1 MSTIKISQ
9 LPLAATLNSNTGNT
23 IFAGVDLQVGTTY
36 GYSATVLAN
45 KLYSN
50 NVLNVGQS
58 AVTLPNTIA
67 QFSLAGESYVQTNFI
82 NTNGGGSAD
91 HVITANNGTD
101 STYFLDLGLAN
112 PAYQPGLEFNNIGT
126 AVRPLDGY
134 LYVQGGT
141 TPGLLGG
148 NLIVGTTT
156 TGTQIRFIVGGSTSS
171 NVVAN
176 MTSTGL
182 VMSGTAGITTS
193 NITATGNVITSTIT
207 TTKGTNN
214 NLLIDPDGTG
224 DVYFPTYTEVFVQS
238 TNDSTGTG
246 SGALQV
252 TGGVTVGANLYA
264 ANIYTT
270 GSVTA
275 TGSITANNIT
285 GQYLYGNVVGS
296 SIANTI
302 QWQATTTPPTQVS
315 GQLWYYANT
324 NSLVSD
330 TDIPGDRPSVGKT
343 LYERVYNNTGTT
355 ITAGSWVRLAGGVT
369 SNGNPYIALADATS
383 AANAIVSGFV
393 KNSIA
398 AGAYGFIYTQGNVE
412 NTNMSAFS
420 AGDILFISTTPG
432 AASNAAPVGQSL
444 ATISIGK
451 VLANYS
457 ANGQLQVGPIIALP
471 GYGKANGSVMYA
483 NNNLVVGS
491 NTIIINESTQT
502 LTMNGSISLTG
513 GIVTVNNNTFGTTV
527 AAMRIDGSAGFAAQ
541 PTSQSGTMM
550 QVIGLANTP
559 TRIIV
564 DSYSTSGNAYPLIA
578 GRQARG
584 TSAAP
589 TASQSGDVLAR
600 YSGNGYG
607 ATGYSPLGIGRM
619 DFVAAENYTD
629 ANKGSYIQFAAT
641 PIGSN
646 VISSNVVTI
655 SATGLTTNNIIA
667 NTATV
672 GGNTVATFV
681 TGTWTPNVIISGAT
695 IAYTSANGS
704 YTKIGRQVTAYFTLI
719 GTQNGTSATVSL
731 GNLPF
736 ASNTATGS
744 QGVLT
749 MGGPQAMSGTFGLIS
764 GNVVSNSTS
773 SALYCLTIS
782 GSAFGQAAVTG
793 TILGSPFTLNGMVT
807 YISST

>member
-9 LPLAATLNSNTGNT
+9 LPLAAALNSNTGNT

-141 TPGLLGG
+141 TSGLLGG

-156 TGTQIRFIVGGSTSS
+156 TGTQIRFIVGGGTSS

-224 DVYFPTYTEVFVQS
+224 DVYFPTSTEVFVQS

-285 GQYLYGNVVGS
+285 GQ
-296 SIANTI
+296 
-302 QWQATTTPPTQVS
+302 
-315 GQLWYYANT
+315 
-324 NSLVSD
+324 SLS
-330 TDIPGDRPSVGKT
+330 
-343 LYERVYNNTGTT
+343 
-355 ITAGSWVRLAGGVT
+355 
-369 SNGNPYIALADATS
+369 
-383 AANAIVSGFV
+383 
-393 KNSIA
+393 
-398 AGAYGFIYTQGNVE
+398 
-412 NTNMSAFS
+412 
-420 AGDILFISTTPG
+420 
-432 AASNAAPVGQSL
+432 
-444 ATISIGK
+444 
-451 VLANYS
+451 
-457 ANGQLQVGPIIALP
+457 
-471 GYGKANGSVMYA
+471 
-483 NNNLVVGS
+483 
-491 NTIIINESTQT
+491 
-502 LTMNGSISLTG
+502 MNGSIIMLNSNGNTALSLSRTG
-513 GIVTVNNNTFGTTV
+513 FIQINAPTIPAGSNGALSIIGTANGTSQPLLNPGGMLHITGNDNTTTRVSIDSFGTGTTSQINLRSGRGQANV
-527 AAMRIDGSAGFAAQ
+527 PSPLLSGNVIGRYAATGWISATQAFGSAGVLSPNAIEFAAVDNFSDGVQ
-541 PTSQSGTMM
+541 GS
-550 QVIGLANTP
+550 VINFYTAPIGGNTKTLSASIYAANT
-559 TRIIV
+559 T
-564 DSYSTSGNAYPLIA
+564 
-578 GRQARG
+578 
-584 TSAAP
+584 
-589 TASQSGDVLAR
+589 
-600 YSGNGYG
+600 
-607 ATGYSPLGIGRM
+607 
-619 DFVAAENYTD
+619 
-629 ANKGSYIQFAAT
+629 FA
-641 PIGSN
+641 
-646 VISSNVVTI
+646 SNVVIVGNETVNGN
-655 SATGLTTNNIIA
+655 ANVVNTLTANSIIA

-736 ASNTATGS
+736 ASNTGTGS

-749 MGGPQAMSGTFGLIS
+749 MGGPQAMPGTFGLIS

-773 SALYCLTIS
+773 SALYCLTQS
-782 GSAFGQAAVTG
+782 GPNFGQAAVTG

>member
-9 LPLAATLNSNTGNT
+9 LPYGSAIQANTQNT
-23 IFAGVDLQVGTTY
+23 IFAGVDLFTGTTY
-36 GYSATVLAN
+36 AYSAKVLATG
-45 KLYSN
+45 LYSN
-50 NVLNVGQS
+50 TSLIVGQNQ
-58 AVTLPNTIA
+58 TLFPNTIA
-67 QFSLAGESYVQTNFI
+67 QFSLSGASYVQTNFV
-82 NTNGGGSAD
+82 NLDGGGSAD

-112 PAYQPGLEFNNIGT
+112 PAYQPGFEYNNIGT
-126 AVRPLDGY
+126 SVSPLDGY

-141 TPGLLGG
+141 TSGLLGG

-156 TGTQIRFIVGGSTSS
+156 TGTQIKFIVAGGTSS
-171 NVVAN
+171 NIVAKMN
-176 MTSTGL
+176 NTGL
-182 VMSGTAGITTS
+182 VMNGNTSITTS
-193 NITATGNVITSTIT
+193 NLYATGSVVTNTIT
-207 TTKGTNN
+207 TPLGSGS
-214 NLLIDPDGTG
+214 NLVIDPDGTA
-224 DVYFPTYTEVFVQS
+224 DVYFPTSTEVFVQS

-252 TGGVTVGANLYA
+252 AGGISVTGNVYSGNVY
-264 ANIYTT
+264 T
-270 GSVTA
+270 GSLIATGNVTA
-275 TGSITANNIT
+275 
-285 GQYLYGNVVGS
+285 
-296 SIANTI
+296 
-302 QWQATTTPPTQVS
+302 
-315 GQLWYYANT
+315 
-324 NSLVSD
+324 
-330 TDIPGDRPSVGKT
+330 
-343 LYERVYNNTGTT
+343 
-355 ITAGSWVRLAGGVT
+355 
-369 SNGNPYIALADATS
+369 
-383 AANAIVSGFV
+383 
-393 KNSIA
+393 
-398 AGAYGFIYTQGNVE
+398 
-412 NTNMSAFS
+412 
-420 AGDILFISTTPG
+420 
-432 AASNAAPVGQSL
+432 
-444 ATISIGK
+444 
-451 VLANYS
+451 
-457 ANGQLQVGPIIALP
+457 
-471 GYGKANGSVMYA
+471 
-483 NNNLVVGS
+483 
-491 NTIIINESTQT
+491 QT
-502 LTMNGSISLTG
+502 LTMNGSISVTG

-564 DSYSTSGNAYPLIA
+564 DSYSTSGNAYSLIA

-584 TSAAP
+584 TAAAP

-646 VISSNVVTI
+646 VMSSNVVTI

-736 ASNTATGS
+736 ASNTGTGS

-749 MGGPQAMSGTFGLIS
+749 MGGPQAMPGTFGLIS

-773 SALYCLTIS
+773 SALYCLTQS
-782 GSAFGQAAVTG
+782 GPNFGQAAVTG
-793 TILGSPFTLNGMVT
+793 TILGSTFTLNGMVT
-807 YISST
+807 YISAN